1 MNLLNDF
8 DIKNLGKDLPEETT
22 LFDFVN
28 KFISELK
35 EYFENNGNKNVID
48 TNKENKYSKYWDYQN
63 FMEDNVAANIGISRW
78 SADIKY
84 RDELSDAID
93 NSILEL
99 AEKEGTLYR
108 KQFIANGPTDNPT
121 YSIDKFE
128 NGKIEHLIMSGDKV
142 PKGFENEDII
152 FQYKADGSIKVRTD
166 LKEEVINLA
175 SKKTVDLKEQENKR
189 NSEYKKEGYIYEAFE
204 DDGYIFL
211 NNITEEREFS
221 IEDIDFAIYNYKGDG
236 KYQVINGEYKKIN

>member
-1 MNLLNDF
+1 MNLNDF
-8 DIKNLGKDLPEETT
+8 NIKKLEQNLSEDNVLN
-22 LFDFVN
+22 DFVN

-35 EYFENNGNKNVID
+35 EYFEKNSNKNVI
-48 TNKENKYSKYWDYQN
+48 NIENQYSSYWDYQN
-63 FMEDNVAANIGISRW
+63 FIEDNVAANIGISRW

-84 RDELSDAID
+84 CDELSEAID

-121 YSIDKFE
+121 YRIDKFE
-128 NGKIEHLIMSGDKV
+128 NGKIEHLILTGDKV

-152 FQYKADGSIKVRTD
+152 FQYKADGSTKIRTD
-166 LKEEVINLA
+166 LKEEAINLA
-175 SKKTVDLKEQENKR
+175 IPKTVDLKELENER
-189 NSEYKKEGYIYEAFE
+189 NSEYKKEGHIYEVYE

-211 NNITEEREFS
+211 NNVTEEQEFI
-221 IEDIDFAIYNYKGDG
+221 IEDIDFVTYNYKGDG
-236 KYQVINGEYKKIN
+236 KYQVINGEYQKIN